1 MTSPRRI
8 VGACLVAL
16 GLATSLGG
24 CAYSDMKSFNGKL
37 YVTRDGLF
45 FGAGRQIYEC
55 TPDGAGNMT
64 CVALEGRP

>member
-1 MTSPRRI
+1 MISSRRI
-8 VGACLVAL
+8 IVAGLLAL
-16 GLATSLGG
+16 GLGAPLVG